1 MSDGFEI
8 DKGIPVPRRYV
19 GRKSKYRDAMLKT
32 MREMKAGDSFRVEY
46 KLPSLRNFLR
56 TLGDEVPGSYRGVQ
70 ETDSHCRVWRTS

>member
-46 KLPSLRNFLR
+46 KLPSLRNF
-56 TLGDEVPGSYRGVQ
+56 
-70 ETDSHCRVWRTS
+70 